1 MPLFYKLLLALL
13 ISAGAV
19 LTYDLFQAQIEEE
32 REQPRLVFDARAG
45 RFTFEKPAEPI
56 RIIYASMFGPGEP
69 VMRVRDKWISRFEEE
84 YGARLAASPAW
95 AIPAAE
101 RPRFVADVL
110 DQARQALPEFRQ
122 RLAALDAAGAEQKGP
137 LAQDLAAWLESRRIV
152 VSGVDG
158 GAPPQEQARTLHALL
173 AGLETLA
180 RSRAPADEVTVAP
193 RVKVTVERRW
203 QGRWVLS
210 ANRPRFLTGREVP
223 DVIEGGKTELRALV
237 QDDYAV
243 PLDVPL
249 AGETVSPLD
258 GPDTWGR
265 PERPWR
271 AAFIPSMLQ
280 DGKYPIDDPVRRQ
293 RIYFAPLV
301 CYTYGIFYNEVLFK
315 RAGIERPPRT
325 WPEFIAVCEKVKAA
339 GIHPLTADMENYSDV
354 WMTWLIYRALGPEAW
369 QGTIAGV
376 PSAGPGR
383 PRVSDPPWT
392 DARYREV
399 FSQIRLLRDRGYFDR
414 AFAGSAWPAAQ
425 RAFASGSAAMML
437 NGSWLVQEL
446 GGYEEAASARTFKL
460 SCFSFPQWP
469 GGRPQDQTAALAGTG
484 GVIVCRQG
492 KATGHAIELVK
503 YLSARDHPDMVHEN
517 AQISCMKD
525 ADFPPALAG
534 VADDFR
540 NAPIVYTGD
549 PRDYAPRFSADVLLP
564 TYVEFFLAESA
575 SVDALLARLARK
587 SAAYLENG
595 GERGYE

>member
-1 MPLFYKLLLALL
+1 MPLFYRLLMAML
-13 ISAGAV
+13 ISAGLV

-32 REQPRLVFDARAG
+32 RDQPRLVFDARAG
-45 RFTFEKPAEPI
+45 RLTLEKPAERI

-84 YGARLAASPAW
+84 YAARLAADPSYAVP
-95 AIPAAE
+95 PAE

-110 DQARQALPEFRQ
+110 HQARQALPEFRQ
-122 RLAALDAAGAEQKGP
+122 RLAALDAAGAGQKGL
-137 LAQDLAAWLESRRIV
+137 LAQELAAWLEDRRIA
-152 VSGVDG
+152 VSDMDG
-158 GAPPQEQARTLHALL
+158 DAPPLERARTLHALL
-173 AGLETLA
+173 TRLETLA
-180 RSRAPADEVTVAP
+180 ESHAPADEVAVVP

-223 DVIEGGKTELRALV
+223 DIIEGGKTELRALV

-243 PLDVPL
+243 PLDVPP
-249 AGETVSPLD
+249 AGETLSPLD

-271 AAFIPSMLQ
+271 AAFIPSMLA

-293 RIYFAPLV
+293 RIYFAPLT
-301 CYTYGIFYNEVLFK
+301 CYTYCIFYNEVLFK
-315 RAGIERPPRT
+315 RAGIDRRPRT
-325 WPEFIAVCEKVKAA
+325 WPEFIAVCEKLKAA
-339 GIHPLTADMENYSDV
+339 GINPLTADMEAYGEV
-354 WMTWLIYRALGPEAW
+354 WMMWLIYRAVGPQAW
-369 QGTIAGV
+369 ERTITGV
-376 PSAGPGR
+376 PSGRPGR
-383 PRVSDPPWT
+383 PPISDPPWT
-392 DARYREV
+392 DPRYRGV
-399 FSQIRLLRDRGYFDR
+399 FAQVRLLRDCGYFDK

-425 RAFASGSAAMML
+425 RAFASGSAAMMI

-460 SCFSFPQWP
+460 NCFSFPQWP
-469 GGRPQDQTAALAGTG
+469 GGRPQDQTAAFAGTC
-484 GVIVCRQG
+484 GVMVCRQG
-492 KATGHAIELVK
+492 KATRHAIELVK
-503 YLSARDHPDMVHEN
+503 YLSARDHPDLVHEN

-534 VADDFR
+534 VADDFLS
-540 NAPIVYTGD
+540 APLVYSGD
-549 PRDYAPRFSADVLLP
+549 PRDYAPRFAAAVLLP

-575 SVDALLARLARK
+575 SVGKFLAGLEER
-587 SAAYLENG
+587 STAYLDNG